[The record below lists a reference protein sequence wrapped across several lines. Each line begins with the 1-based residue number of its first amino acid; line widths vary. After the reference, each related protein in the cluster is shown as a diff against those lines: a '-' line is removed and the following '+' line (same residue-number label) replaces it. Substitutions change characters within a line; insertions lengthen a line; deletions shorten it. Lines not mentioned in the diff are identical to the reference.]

1 MKPSR
6 KSRHLQ
12 RAGRHATREVEI
24 NIVSLID
31 IFAILVFYLLVNA
44 LAVDIL
50 PSAQALQLPQSTT
63 EESPRQATVI
73 VVTREDILVNQRRVM
88 STTEALAATDGELA
102 ALASAL
108 ASALER
114 GASPGTDTGTG
125 HARAEVNIMADRS
138 TPYRLLRKVMD
149 LCRDAQYASISL
161 AVMEK
166 SQGATP

>member
-6 KSRHLQ
+6 KSRRLQ
-12 RAGRHATREVEI
+12 RAGRHAAREVEI

-44 LAVDIL
+44 LAVEIL
-50 PSAQALQLPQSTT
+50 PSAQALQLPQSTV

-73 VVTREDILVNQRRVM
+73 VVTRDDILVNQQRVM
-88 STTEALAATDGELA
+88 GTAEALATGDAGLA
-102 ALASAL
+102 ALEVAL
-108 ASALER
+108 MRTAPLEADAGAAGGTR
-114 GASPGTDTGTG
+114 G
-125 HARAEVNIMADRS
+125 EINIMADRS

-149 LCRDAQYASISL
+149 HCREARYTSISL

-166 SQGATP
+166 SQGGMP